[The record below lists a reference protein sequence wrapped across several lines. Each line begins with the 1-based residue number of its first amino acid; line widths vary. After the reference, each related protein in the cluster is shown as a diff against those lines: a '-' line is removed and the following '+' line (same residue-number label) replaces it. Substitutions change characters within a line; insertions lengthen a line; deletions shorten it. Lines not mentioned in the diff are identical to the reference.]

1 MDSLEKVIDE
11 SSAAYTEA
19 RYHERKK
26 THLVLRRGELEDIK
40 SETHTGVGIRVL
52 CEGTWG
58 FSSVNSTE
66 YPILRN
72 TLCTAKK
79 MAETASQAKKE
90 RVVLQEV
97 ESIRGEFHAPIK
109 DPLENHSLEEKI
121 DLCVYLDKSV
131 LSHDKIKSSLI
142 YYEEILDS
150 KFIVTSDGSQV
161 SIVDSKPQ
169 IFIGA
174 VAGTGSDLV
183 SYVDAYGTT
192 GGWEIFRQHPVEPM
206 IEKAVTT
213 AQNLLD
219 ASYPKGGKSTVILDP
234 GLVGLLAHEAVGH
247 TMEADTV
254 LSGAVTKELYGHSV
268 ASELVTLVD
277 SGPMKGGGWIPV
289 DDEGV
294 KCRDVT
300 LIDRGIMSGILHNRE
315 TAYIMNTESTGNAR
329 AWEYDYQ
336 PLIRMRNTLVEP
348 GEWSAE
354 EIIEE
359 TKSGYLL
366 KGARTGQADVNAE
379 FVFQVKEAYEVH
391 EGELGKLCRSV
402 TMTGNAFEVL
412 KTVDAVGNTSIL
424 DMGFG
429 VCVKGQLASVDGGGP
444 HLRCTLLIGGR

>member
-11 SSAAYTEA
+11 SSATYTEA
-19 RYHERKK
+19 RYHEREK
-26 THLVLRRGELEDIK
+26 THLVLRKGELEDIK
-40 SETHTGVGIRVL
+40 SEIHTGVGIRVL
-52 CEGTWG
+52 HEGTWG
-58 FSSVNSTE
+58 FSSVNSAE
-66 YPILRN
+66 YSTLKN
-72 TLCTAKK
+72 TLRTARK
-79 MAETASQAKKE
+79 MAEAASVAKSK
-90 RVVLQEV
+90 RVALQEI
-97 ESIRGEFHAPIK
+97 EPIQGEFQAPIK

-121 DLCVYLDKSV
+121 DLCLYLDKSV

-161 SIVDSKPQ
+161 SIRDSKPQ
-169 IFIGA
+169 IYIGA

-192 GGWEIFRQHPVEPM
+192 GGWEIFEEHPVEPM

-213 AQNLLD
+213 AQDLLD

-247 TMEADTV
+247 TLEADTV
-254 LSGAVTKELYGHSV
+254 LSGAITRELYGQSI
-268 ASELVTLVD
+268 ASELITMKDV
-277 SGPMKGGGWIPV
+277 GPLKGGGWTPV

-300 LIDRGIMSGILHNRE
+300 LIDRGILSGLLHNRE
-315 TAYIMNTESTGNAR
+315 TAYIMNTEPTGNAR
-329 AWEYDYQ
+329 AWEYDFQ

-348 GEWSAE
+348 GEWSEE

-359 TKSGYLL
+359 TRNGYLL

-391 EGELGKLCRSV
+391 EGELGELCRSV

-412 KTVDAVGNTSIL
+412 KTVDAVGTTSIL

-429 VCVKGQLASVDGGGP
+429 VCMKGQLASVDGGGP